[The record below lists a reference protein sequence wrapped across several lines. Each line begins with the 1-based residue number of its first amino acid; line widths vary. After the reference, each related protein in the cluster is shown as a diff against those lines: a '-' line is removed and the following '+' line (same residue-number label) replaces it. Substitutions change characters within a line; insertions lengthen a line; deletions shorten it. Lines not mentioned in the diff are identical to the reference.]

1 MKEIHGICPILAAP
15 FTAGGEVDYAGL
27 ARLVQHLNRT
37 GVQAI
42 TLFGLVPPFFLSPPA
57 AAMREHILRVADAVS
72 LPVIVQYAPVQ
83 TGLRLSPDFFVDLW
97 RDAANVRYVKVE
109 VQPPGPFISELRERS
124 GGAVQA
130 LVGYAG
136 LQMPD
141 AVRRGAVG
149 IQPGCSLAEEYV
161 EIWRLYETGNLEAGD
176 RMHARLLPWIS
187 DAMQS
192 VELIIKLEKII
203 LARRGLI
210 ETAYCRAPA
219 VEPDHFQ
226 LAALE
231 RHLSNL
237 LPP

>member
-57 AAMREHILRVADAVS
+57 AAVREHILRVADAVS

-130 LVGYAG
+130 LVGYAAG
-136 LQMPD
+136 PGGGAGPLPVGGPGTAPEQSVT
-141 AVRRGAVG
+141 AVRRTWVCGSA
-149 IQPGCSLAEEYV
+149 
-161 EIWRLYETGNLEAGD
+161 
-176 RMHARLLPWIS
+176 
-187 DAMQS
+187 
-192 VELIIKLEKII
+192 
-203 LARRGLI
+203 
-210 ETAYCRAPA
+210 
-219 VEPDHFQ
+219 
-226 LAALE
+226 
-231 RHLSNL
+231 
-237 LPP
+237 